1 MGEDQEVEGYHVFV
15 GGGFGERRELA
26 RELLRDVPAEI
37 LPATI
42 ERLLVAYVAR
52 RSSREETFQDFAKRH
67 SLDALRSFA
76 AAPLSEAA

>member
-1 MGEDQEVEGYHVFV
+1 
-15 GGGFGERRELA
+15 
-26 RELLRDVPAEI
+26 LRDVPAEI

-76 AAPLSEAA
+76 APPLSEAA